1 MEGRRVGRVDSEVRV
16 EERVSKKIAMRIRK
30 SRAPRSVMGVEITK
44 DKSVGFGEGEDG
56 VEVRRVVRRARRS
69 RRDVDV
75 EDVERSGVV
84 EDRDGEDFEDR
95 MDVVC
100 MDGWMSSVP
109 RQMS

>member
-1 MEGRRVGRVDSEVRV
+1 MGVGGKTGGKGGVEDSEVRV
-16 EERVSKKIAMRIRK
+16 EERVSKKIA
-30 SRAPRSVMGVEITK
+30 MGVEITK

-84 EDRDGEDFEDR
+84 EDRDGKDFEDR
-95 MDVVC
+95 MDGCRMYGWMDVVC
-100 MDGWMSSVP
+100 P
-109 RQMS
+109 RANVTMG